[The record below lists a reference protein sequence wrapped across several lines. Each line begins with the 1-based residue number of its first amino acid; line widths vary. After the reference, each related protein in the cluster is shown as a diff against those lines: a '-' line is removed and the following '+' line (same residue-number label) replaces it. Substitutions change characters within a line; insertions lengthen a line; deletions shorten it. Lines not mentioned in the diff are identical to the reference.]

1 MQVTGADAALDEGEN
16 VLTVTCTAEDGVTV
30 MTYTVHVWRM
40 PAYAGT
46 LPQIIVPTDTVEPDQ
61 PAQEDASALSALWAS
76 LCAPFV
82 LPFGGWTVPLY
93 AVAAAAMVLLLLL
106 LFLLGHLIGRR
117 RGRRKAA
124 PAGADA
130 RCHRRHPA
138 ADEPSASDETHPD
151 GPQPSKRS
159 RPRRTSRSRSR

>member
-1 MQVTGADAALDEGEN
+1 M
-16 VLTVTCTAEDGVTV
+16 TV
-30 MTYTVHVWRM
+30 MTYTVYVWRM

-76 LCAPFV
+76 LCVPFM

-117 RGRRKAA
+117 RGRRKALRQLEQT
-124 PAGADA
+124 PDA
-130 RCHRRHPA
+130 IGVIPP
-138 ADEPSASDETHPD
+138 ADEPSASDETHPDEPQPED